1 MKKIIAVLLSCFVV
15 FSLAACGS
23 DSQAGDE
30 TEADSNAVSSEGSMD
45 APSSSEER
53 AGTEGT
59 GEGVN
64 DNMREDRGNGGAENG
79 QNMRNGGS
87 IDKSDDAELSALLA
101 ETESKFQQVDYN
113 DEATG
118 LGFSYN
124 FFVPEDYDVSQT
136 YPLVL
141 FITDSSVVGREAT
154 AALEQGYGAIVW
166 ASDEDQAKH
175 PCFIVSP
182 EYQEN
187 ILSGADG
194 VTDYVAATL
203 NLLDSLQNEYSI
215 DANRLYITGQ
225 SMGCMTALY
234 LNGTYPDLFAASLY
248 VDGQWDTGILKP
260 LENQKF
266 FYFAAEGDDRAYSG
280 MENVM
285 TMFNEDGIAY
295 GATTLNAK
303 DSSEA
308 IEEGIEAV
316 IAEGHPANFISWEV
330 GSVLPEGEDGSS
342 LGSEHMYSFDH
353 AYKISAVRDWLF
365 DQSK

>member
-1 MKKIIAVLLSCFVV
+1 MKKIIVVLLSCFVV

-23 DSQAGDE
+23 DSQTSGE
-30 TEADSNAVSSEGSMD
+30 TEADSNAASSEGSAD
-45 APSSSEER
+45 SSASSSEVS
-53 AGTEGT
+53 AADEGSD
-59 GEGVN
+59 GVA
-64 DNMREDRGNGGAENG
+64 REDRSSSEAGNS
-79 QNMRNGGS
+79 QNTRSGGS
-87 IDKSDDAELSALLA
+87 IDKSDDAELSALLT
-101 ETESKFQQVDYN
+101 ETESKFQQIDYT

-124 FFVPEDYDVSQT
+124 FFIPEDYDASQT

-141 FITDSSVVGREAT
+141 FITDTSVVGRETT

-187 ILSGADG
+187 ILSGGND
-194 VTDYVAATL
+194 VTDYVDATL
-203 NLLDSLQNEYSI
+203 NLLDSLQGEYSI

-248 VDGQWDTGILKP
+248 VDGQWDTDILKP
-260 LENQKF
+260 LEDQKF
-266 FYFAAEGDDRAYSG
+266 FYFASEGDDKAYGG

-285 TMFNEDGIAY
+285 TMFDEDGIAY
-295 GATTLNAK
+295 GAVTLNAK
-303 DSSEA
+303 DSSKA
-308 IEEGIEAV
+308 IEEGIETV
-316 IAEGHPANFISWEV
+316 IAEGHPANFISWEI
-330 GSVLPEGEDGSS
+330 GSVLPEGQDG
-342 LGSEHMYSFDH
+342 GSEHLYSFDH

-365 DQSK
+365 DQSR

>member
-1 MKKIIAVLLSCFVV
+1 MRKIIVLVLSCFVV

-23 DSQAGDE
+23 DSQTESE
-30 TEADSNAVSSEGSMD
+30 TETDATAASSESSADSSASSNRVSD
-45 APSSSEER
+45 
-53 AGTEGT
+53 TE
-59 GEGVN
+59 EGVD
-64 DNMREDRGNGGAENG
+64 DNMREDRSGGEAG
-79 QNMRNGGS
+79 SSQNTRNGGS
-87 IDKSDDAELSALLA
+87 VDKSGDEQLSVLLA

-124 FFVPEDYDVSQT
+124 FFMPEDYDASQK

-141 FITDSSVVGREAT
+141 FITDTSVVGRETT

-187 ILSGADG
+187 ILSGGND

-203 NLLDSLQNEYSI
+203 NLLDSLQSEYSI
-215 DANRLYITGQ
+215 DANRFYITGQ

-248 VDGQWDTGILKP
+248 VDGQWDTSILKP
-260 LENQKF
+260 LEDQKF
-266 FYFAAEGDDRAYSG
+266 FYFASEGDDRAYGG

-285 TMFNEDGIAY
+285 AMFDEDGIAY
-295 GATTLNAK
+295 GTATLNAK
-303 DSSEA
+303 DSSET

-316 IAEGHPANFISWEV
+316 IAEGHPANFISWEA
-330 GSVLPEGEDGSS
+330 GSVLPEGQDGSA